1 MGQSLSEADMK
12 APVVGKSDDDS
23 QICSVLTDACS
34 AVSLLTSTTGDS
46 ARLTAVYVS
55 KSITPTCSFEIAE

>member
-1 MGQSLSEADMK
+1 MK
-12 APVVGKSDDDS
+12 ALVVGKSDDDS
-23 QICSVLTDACS
+23 QICSVLTNACS
-34 AVSLLTSTTGDS
+34 VVSSLTSTTDDS